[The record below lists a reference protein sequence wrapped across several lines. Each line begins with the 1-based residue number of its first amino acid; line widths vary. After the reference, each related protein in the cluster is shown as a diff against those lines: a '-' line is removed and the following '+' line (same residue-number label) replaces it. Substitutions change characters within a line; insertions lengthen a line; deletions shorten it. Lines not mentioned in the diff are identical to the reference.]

1 MFELELVSLQ
11 FEEQFK
17 DGIFEPGEKISVRS
31 IAYKNVGPMPTPP
44 KSVVFSLVEKGNIS
58 GPSTPIR
65 LGTEASLGQNQVF
78 SKSIANNIHSFVL
91 STPENAGDR
100 FGFQPAVKMGT
111 KVKTLD
117 GGREYTIQ
125 SPIVLTASPNQ
136 GSHYVTKG
144 KSTSVTLNLKN
155 QSNAAY
161 GASVGLNR
169 ALKIRISPSGGSI
182 PSGKGK
188 FTING
193 LTSSLDKP
201 LEFDVPSLNAAAVI
215 SETLVASINGDVQPE
230 EKFKLKVEVL
240 VAPAPGQPASKVL
253 VAKIFE
259 FVSSLDPAIELSL
272 AANVKKFQVRCKL
285 KNPIRER
292 QIDEIW
298 ITKAKGSRKVS
309 LKFDTSIWWFWN
321 DSPSYEVDLNQI
333 NPFLSKV
340 QKSSPLDAISVRNL
354 FRTIIIPASA
364 EKHAGTP
371 WQITSCDIKE

>member
-1 MFELELVSLQ
+1 
-11 FEEQFK
+11 
-17 DGIFEPGEKISVRS
+17 
-31 IAYKNVGPMPTPP
+31 
-44 KSVVFSLVEKGNIS
+44 
-58 GPSTPIR
+58 
-65 LGTEASLGQNQVF
+65 
-78 SKSIANNIHSFVL
+78 VL

-182 PSGKGK
+182 PSRKGK

-371 WQITSCDIKE
+371 WQITSCDIKECSLFTGCKAPK